1 MQSVSCLPPVSTSRR
16 VGAAAPRSGWRATV
30 AALASLSLLC
40 AALPLPAHAAL
51 VGTQQV
57 MHADAAA
64 RAHIRAWL
72 ARADVR
78 TELLKNGVDVS
89 QVQARVDA
97 LTDAEA
103 ADFAGRIDR
112 APAGG
117 DVLGIL
123 FAVFVILLVT
133 DILGLTKVFPFTR
146 PVR

>member
-1 MQSVSCLPPVSTSRR
+1 V
-16 VGAAAPRSGWRATV
+16 RAQ
-30 AALASLSLLC
+30 LL
-40 AALPLPAHAAL
+40 
-51 VGTQQV
+51 
-57 MHADAAA
+57 
-64 RAHIRAWL
+64 R
-72 ARADVR
+72 
-78 TELLKNGVDVS
+78 NGVDLA

-103 ADFAGRIDR
+103 RDFADRIDH

-117 DVLGIL
+117 DILGLL